1 MKPIKN
7 VCPACQGSEKG
18 YSVNRSEST
27 LMLVG
32 RKRDE
37 DKTPVMSA
45 IFNRFRLCPKTHCSS
60 EDCSASYS
68 KKNRNIKA
76 NDVNLMSMARSTEFC
91 FKTTYVGMFL
101 CLRSIVRCFQC
112 FVHGLSPFGK

>member
-18 YSVNRSEST
+18 YSVNRSESN

-32 RKRDE
+32 PKRDE

-45 IFNRFRLCPKTHCSS
+45 IYIFNRFRLRSKDR
-60 EDCSASYS
+60 DCSA
-68 KKNRNIKA
+68 
-76 NDVNLMSMARSTEFC
+76 
-91 FKTTYVGMFL
+91 G
-101 CLRSIVRCFQC
+101 
-112 FVHGLSPFGK
+112 